1 MNKHGSLNRVFR
13 LIFNEAL
20 GAWIPVAETAR
31 ARGKRSRRAAALLM
45 SPLIAALSPSLP
57 LEAAGLPAP
66 GSQVT
71 AVASPAPPTPTTLP
85 TGGTVVA
92 GSATLTKTGTPGSA
106 VLDVDQTSQ
115 RAIIDWNTFNVGSA
129 AQVNF
134 VQPNAGAAT
143 LNEVMSANPSQIFGK
158 ITGTGQIF
166 LIDPSGVLFGKSAS
180 VDVGSLTASTDS
192 IGNANFM
199 SGNLTLT
206 RNGATGSV
214 VNEGSLQAGIGGYIA
229 LLAPQV
235 RNSGVVVAHM
245 GTVAMA
251 AGDAVTLNFDGTHL
265 VGVTTTPSTIAA
277 LVQNKSAVI
286 APGGL
291 IILSAQ
297 ALDQVQGG
305 VVHNSGTLEATGMST
320 VGGRIVLEAG
330 TVQQTAAGTL
340 DASGAG
346 GGSVQISAA
355 QDISLQGTVS
365 AAATGSG
372 GTGPT
377 ARGGN
382 ITLNAGNDVTL
393 QGATLD
399 AAGSAGGGQ
408 ILIQGGS
415 QAPASGS
422 TAAAPTVALQ
432 GNTQLIA
439 SSALGQGGNVTLTA
453 DQVGLFGTTSIDVSG
468 ATGGGSVFAGGGFH
482 GQNASIGDAQQTV
495 VATTATIDASATQ
508 NGTGGNVAIWSDS
521 QTSFGGDIQARGG
534 SVSGAGGFVEVSSK
548 GTLNFLGTVDASAPH
563 GAAGTLLLDPDNIDV
578 ISGGSATPSP
588 TSTSPAIDTLA
599 FATNAGTG
607 GISMIDPNTITALTN
622 IGTAVVLQANT
633 DLTISSPII
642 TSGGVNG
649 IGGALTFQAGRSI
662 FVNADV
668 ISNNGNISFSA
679 NDPGATAADRAP
691 GNAVFDNTGS
701 INAGSGT
708 VTITM
713 GSGPAGNSG
722 TAGSFTGTIEAGNIS
737 AESLNIVQNGTT
749 TGTGTGTGPG
759 TAPANGTID
768 LGEIVLNGGLSISA
782 GSPANMTNLSGN
794 LGASGAINV
803 GGLATISVGTG
814 SVTIDGPDTH
824 FTTIGLTAGD
834 VSLNNDAA
842 MQFAATTL
850 SGKLTAT
857 TVGPI
862 GSTGP
867 VQVAGLTTLTANNG
881 GFGIADPSISLMNS
895 GNHFAGGLVLD
906 VPSTGASGSG
916 GFANIVDSGAINVS
930 SQTAASLQ
938 ITAGGAVTLGTSN
951 IGQDLTISTTGNI
964 SDTGVISVARQTE
977 LTAGPTGDITLGS
990 TAADSF
996 NFMRI
1001 VCADN
1006 VSLVT
1011 ANGVDF
1017 GNWQGVV
1024 VSGWTSK
1031 IYGNLSITSG
1041 GTIQQ
1046 VGQGNSN
1053 DPPATNLS
1061 GITVGGTTTFTAN
1074 GSTQIQLLLGST
1086 DPFNSSGQTNQFT
1099 GGVTL
1104 AAANGNTGFSEV
1116 QIRDTNPS
1124 AVVLAGLASVGTLN
1138 DVYLEYND
1146 ATSITLPGMTVT
1158 NQNGTAQLFVFG
1170 PNVANTATSPA
1181 NIISQTGPIV
1191 VNGSTIMAAG
1201 STGDIVMNDSSND
1214 FTEFGIANTGV
1225 RNLTIA
1231 NSGPLELVAPG
1242 FNQTI
1247 TGNLYINA
1255 NGAISDLNNGVNN
1268 GPELTVNGT
1277 ATLNAGSANNI
1288 YFTQADVWGGAVSL
1302 IGNNVTFN
1310 PQTNLILGNSTIG
1323 VPESTTG
1330 GTLSISSLNNDFTL
1344 TQAAGTAVTMN
1355 NTGATATFGNFG
1367 SGVTLNNPSNVFGPL
1382 AITGAGSI
1390 AIAENNAISQALPW
1404 SNFGGI
1410 VSPVTLTTTNSQA
1423 ITLTEP
1429 SALMGNLTITQA
1441 SPTAT
1446 SPGAVMVTTTST
1458 TQAAG
1463 ITQGSG
1469 PANAWTTYGT
1479 VTLNSGSSSIDLN
1492 NPNNVLGPLQV
1503 IGATGS
1509 FGGVPASVTI
1519 FAKSTN
1525 ATSDIAITDFGGT
1538 GAWSV
1543 GSTGTAGSGVVKLVA
1558 DDTTGTAGGG
1568 NIVLDNPGNVMG
1580 DLYLEAHNVNITE
1593 NSSILDGPL
1602 LSNWDGAGDSGWSVS
1617 GALDMMVANPS
1628 GKSITLSNTT
1638 NLIDSI
1644 GMTTTGT
1651 PGTLTSVLITDDQNI
1666 MQSSIWN
1673 IGAAP
1678 ITLNAGTNQID
1689 LSSFANVLGNI
1700 SISTGNGTPASV
1712 AITENNPITQGATAW
1727 ALTGVPVTLVA
1738 ENNEPITLTD
1748 AANIMGNLAV
1758 TGGAV
1763 SITENGPI
1771 TQGTGAGNA
1780 WMTTG
1785 TTTLDVS
1792 AGVGSAGIVLTNPLN
1807 QLGNIAI
1814 EGTPNAISI
1823 TENAPITQASAWVQP
1838 TTPVT
1843 LNSGSHDTVLSE
1855 SGNQLGALTITA
1867 QDATVVENAPIV
1879 QGGAWTVTGNTV
1891 LNAGTANP
1899 IELNNAPSTFG
1910 TVNTTVSIV
1919 SASNADIE
1927 AQGPINFGTSTI
1939 AAGGQLTVSA
1949 SGAITQS
1956 GAITAPSLLLIGTG
1970 NATLTNGSN
1979 AVGTLAAGFTGG
1991 DLSFTNNGSF
2001 AVGVLGGTTGVT
2013 IGDANVTLAS
2023 ATGTV
2028 TGLSNVNASSASLT
2042 ISTGAALSL
2051 PQLSIAGPQTYM
2063 AGGTGITLT
2072 TNLTSTAPGAITF
2085 NSPVTLGSDLT
2096 VQTTNSAV
2104 NFNSTLA
2111 GANPQPNV
2119 NTGFQLDVNAGSG
2132 LVGFA
2137 GTVTG
2142 LGRANSASPALT
2154 LNSGGAVFD
2163 TTLSTNNALAVSG
2176 PVTFEDNVTL
2186 GEGTVASVF
2195 SGLVT
2200 LGKVGGMNLSGNG
2213 MSFND
2218 GVLLQDG
2225 PAAIDSNNSP
2235 LTFQTAGT
2243 VSGPFGLTLNS
2254 GTGALTGLNFIG
2266 TNLTSLTVTASSPTI
2281 PSTGI
2286 SIAGPQTYTATGNDP
2301 ITLQGNVTSTAA
2313 GAITFGSPVSVGSNV
2328 TVASTNSPVVF
2339 ASTVDGNS
2347 NVSATSN
2354 LTVNA
2359 GTGTT
2364 TFTGIVGGV
2373 TPLGNGT
2380 GAAIVLQGSGATT
2393 FDGAVQA
2400 HSGITAAG
2408 AVTFDGNVTL
2418 TGGDTGST
2426 FNGLVTTGGSAGNTI
2441 SGFDGIAFNG
2451 GLAVSGG
2458 PVSVL
2463 SNGGTIS
2470 FGGAVSGAEN
2480 LTLDALAGGA
2490 GTVTGLD
2497 EIGPNSDLTSLNVT
2511 GQTLS
2516 LPSTGLA
2523 VAGPMTFTAP
2533 GGITV
2538 NGNVGS
2544 AANPATGAIA
2554 FMSPVT
2560 LATGPIL
2567 VSDANAA
2574 VTFNGTVDGAEPLT
2588 IGAGTGAVAF
2598 NAAVGSATPL
2608 SSLAVVGSGT
2618 TTIDAA
2624 SIATGGTQTYD
2635 TPVVLAQNSTLSGGN
2650 VQFSG
2655 TVDGA
2660 HALTVDGTG
2669 ITTFAGV
2676 VGGSTPLAG
2685 LAVTAAGGIDLNGS
2699 AVTTGGAQIYNSPV
2713 ALGADTTLS
2722 GIGITFGSTVDGAH
2736 ALNANSGG
2744 GTLQFEGAVGG
2755 ATALTSVTASG
2766 NAIGAAAVTTGGTQS
2781 YTANG
2786 VTLSGN
2792 LTTTGSNVMVT
2803 GPTTLAGNVAIA
2815 TGGGDISFSG
2825 STSTVNGPFS
2835 LTLTAGNGNVVLGAA
2850 VGSATPLTAVTDSG
2864 FDLTLPDITTVG
2876 DLHQSYTALDNITLS
2891 QSRTLDAAVSFTAD
2905 ADGNGVG
2912 SFFLDDGVS
2921 LTVANSNL
2929 SITAADIS
2937 LGTGSTLSSG
2947 TGLMSITATDGRN
2960 ISLGGPAGPIE
2971 GQMTITGAELALMSS
2986 SGGLSLNTTGAGS
2999 IDVNGITAPQSQNIT
3014 GTLGL
3019 NAQGIGSINFISS
3032 PSTFHAVTTDAP
3044 GGLTNVGVNL
3054 TADNAPI
3061 EFMTPVAVSGTSTIS
3076 SGGGNISFD
3085 STLAVANGLTL
3096 NTGNGA
3102 LTFGG
3107 AVGSHQTLTLDLGGG
3122 SVSGLG
3128 ELQNTLTG
3136 LTVNATSGV
3145 TLPALTIDG
3154 PQVYNVAAAT
3164 VTGNLGGIG
3173 ITFNTP
3179 VNVLPASGS
3188 SITLNSGTGTLT
3200 FADAAQFNA
3209 NNMTLTGD
3217 SIAIGGP
3224 VTGSGNLVIQP
3235 STGSL
3240 AVAVGGS
3247 GTSIAGLD
3255 LSTAQLAE
3263 LPIGT
3268 LASLTIGSATGTGTL
3283 NVAGALNVAGTP
3295 LTLNGGGG
3303 ITQSGGSITS
3313 GPLTL
3318 YAAGNAITLS
3328 NGSNAFGA
3336 VAINGSPSSVS
3347 LSNTLDIDQ
3356 LGSAGWALGDAP
3368 VTLNAGTNNIT
3379 LENAGNTFG
3388 TLVLNGNNVQVAEAA
3403 SADIG
3408 ASTITG
3414 NLAVTAAGG
3423 INFSGALEATGNVS
3437 LSSGGEV
3444 TQSAPL
3450 AIGGNLSVTTTAD
3463 TGDVTLDNSGAT
3475 VMGNTQ
3481 VGGNYTLTSAGSVS
3495 QAAGTSYQIAGTLA
3509 VTGTNIVLGSAGN
3522 IAGQTS
3528 LSGSTGSAN
3537 VVDQAGVITLP
3548 SMDVT
3553 GNLTVISESTTRSI
3567 SGSPATGDAIVLTNA
3582 GNAIAGS
3589 ISVSASPPT
3598 VTTSGSDV
3606 QTGINQA
3613 PGTSVSV
3620 AGIASFT
3627 AQASSVA
3634 GSGNITLTNSGNSFG
3649 NLALNGSTVAV
3660 NNAAAGMTTL
3670 NSAVATTS
3678 LTLMAAGGVAQ
3689 TGAISTPAL
3698 GINAG
3703 GSVTLNNAANQVNTL
3718 AVVSNGNPI
3727 SFVNAG
3733 DLSIAN
3739 IDAIDGIAAIDGINA
3754 GSSTVALTA
3763 GGSGSLSQT
3772 APIAAGTLNAD
3783 AGGSIV
3789 LTNTGNAIATLGA
3802 TTAATGLQLYN
3813 TTDLGVSGIVST
3825 ATGDLTV
3832 RTTGDL
3838 TLETGGQLAA
3848 LAGNVVASTE
3858 AAGNLINDSSFAGSA
3873 LVVGSGDRWLVY
3885 SKNPDLVADPTV
3897 KGGLTSSFRDYG
3909 EMYSSD
3915 APSTI
3920 TQSGDGFI
3928 YSHPEGT
3935 LTVTATIDGTPTQ
3948 VYGSSPTATVTDTVT
3963 GFLDS
3968 EDNVGNTVTGTAAFN
3983 TTLSN
3988 SLNAATYNILY
3999 TGGLTSSNY
4008 SLMPATTPAVYT
4020 VTPAVLTYNATPAS
4034 RTYGA
4039 ASPPLGGTI
4048 SGFVLNQTASD
4059 VLTGS
4064 ATFTT
4069 TATPSSGVGEYAIDG
4084 SGLSSNG
4091 NYTFV
4096 QAAGNATA
4104 LTVGKAALVVTA
4116 NNDTVTYNGTNFS
4129 GGDGVT
4135 FSGFVNDES
4144 SSVLGGTVTY
4154 GGSSQGARNAGAY
4167 VIMPSGLTAAN
4178 YSITYDNGSLVI
4190 DPASLDVTT
4199 GNVSRAYN
4207 GTLAAAGTAIVT
4219 GGTQLFGSDTLSGG
4233 AFAFSNANAGTD
4245 KTVTVSGVSVNDGNE
4260 GGNYTVTYVNN
4271 TTSTITPASLTL
4283 EAGNVTKTY
4292 DGTTAAVG
4300 AATVVSGT
4308 LYQNASNGGA
4318 QDSISGG
4325 TLAFTNPNAGMG
4337 DKTVTLSGV
4346 TVNDGNG
4353 GGNYAVT
4360 YANNTTST
4368 INPAELTFAGT
4379 VAGKTY
4385 DGTTAATLSGYTLTG
4400 LVGTQTL
4407 AATGT
4412 AAFSSANAGS
4422 DIPVAIS
4429 GITLGNGTNGGL
4441 ASNYVVNPAAST
4453 TGTIDPKMLTVDT
4466 VVANK
4471 VYDGST
4477 AATLVSAGLS
4487 GFVGDQTVSAADTG
4501 GATFNTKDVGN
4512 DKPVTITGLELVNG
4526 TNGGLA
4532 SNYEIPADATGSANI
4547 TPATLQVAGVVA
4559 LNTVYNGTT
4568 TANLNTQGAVLT
4580 GIIGSD
4586 SVSVG
4591 SITGSYLTPAV
4602 GTNKPITTS
4611 GFVLTGADAMDYTLE
4626 QPTGLAASIT
4636 PAPLTVTA
4644 TGVNKVYNGSSAATV
4659 VLSDNAIPG
4668 DSLTLTS
4675 TNSFQDPSVGNGKYI
4690 SVSDITV
4697 SGANAVDYTLV
4708 DPSTSTFANITPAT
4722 PTPPPSTPPPST
4734 PPPSTPPP
4742 PTQAVA
4748 PTGAMGN
4755 AIDDGSLP
4763 PVVPSPP
4770 VNISVPTPPPATM
4783 DLTLPTHFVL
4793 FASPTGTAGAPAA
4806 TNAGSVLAG
4815 TAGAGAAWANS
4826 AAPAGNDGNGLPS
4839 SDGAAITAAAANGS
4853 PAANN
4858 SPVAN
4863 SSPAVGGSSAAK
4875 GADASDGI
4883 DVSMAQSAQGSVPGA
4898 VSVTIPQTVI
4908 DSGNGFSFALPT
4920 ELRDA
4925 AATGTV
4931 RIILQGKR
4939 LPSWL
4944 RYSKA
4949 NRTLSTTNAMPPGA
4963 LPMQLLVRI
4972 GDRSWTM
4979 SIGTR

>member
-31 ARGKRSRRAAALLM
+31 ARGKRSRCAAALLV

-57 LEAAGLPAP
+57 LEAAGLSAP
-66 GSQVT
+66 SSQVT
-71 AVASPAPPTPTTLP
+71 AVASPAPPAPTTLP

-92 GSATLTKTGTPGSA
+92 GSATLTKASTPGSA
-106 VLDVDQTSQ
+106 VLDIDQTSQ
-115 RAIIDWNTFNVGSA
+115 RAVIDWNTFNLGSA

-134 VQPNAGAAT
+134 VQPNANAAT

-166 LIDPSGVLFGKSAS
+166 LVDPSGVLFGKSAS
-180 VDVGSLTASTDS
+180 VDVGSLTATTDS
-192 IGNANFM
+192 ISNANFM
-199 SGNLTLT
+199 AGNLTLT

-214 VNEGSLQAGIGGYIA
+214 VNKGTLQAGIGGYIA

-251 AGDAVTLNFDGTHL
+251 AGDSVTLNFDGTHL
-265 VGVTTTPSTIAA
+265 VGVTTTPATIAA

-320 VGGRIVLEAG
+320 AGGRIVLEAG

-340 DASGAG
+340 DASGTG

-372 GTGPT
+372 GTGSSSH
-377 ARGGN
+377 GGN
-382 ITLNAGNDVTL
+382 ITLSAGNDVTL

-399 AAGSAGGGQ
+399 AAGSAGGGR

-439 SSALGQGGNVTLTA
+439 SSVLGQGGNVTLTA
-453 DQVGLFGTTSIDVSG
+453 DQVGLFGTTTIDASG

-482 GQNASIGDAQQTV
+482 GQNASINDAQQTV
-495 VATTATIDASATQ
+495 VASTATIDASATQ

-521 QTSFGGDIQARGG
+521 QTSFGGNIQARGG

-563 GAAGTLLLDPDNIDV
+563 GAAGTLLLDPDNIDIV
-578 ISGGSATPSP
+578 TGGTTTPSQ
-588 TSTSPAIDTLA
+588 TSTNPSIDTLA

-607 GISMIDPNTITALTN
+607 GISMIDPSTITALTN

-642 TSGGVNG
+642 TSGGING

-668 ISNNGNISFSA
+668 ISNNGNITFSA
-679 NDPGATAADRAP
+679 NDPGAIAADRAA

-708 VTITM
+708 VSITM

-722 TAGSFTGTIEAGNIS
+722 TAGTFTGTIEAGNIS
-737 AESLNIVQNGTT
+737 AASLSIVQSGTT

-759 TAPANGTID
+759 TVAANGAID
-768 LGEIVLNGGLSISA
+768 LGEIVLSEGLSISA
-782 GSPANMTNLSGN
+782 GSPANVTNVSGN
-794 LGASGAINV
+794 LNAAGAVNV
-803 GGLATISVGTG
+803 SGLATISVGTG
-814 SVTIDGPDTH
+814 SVTIDGPATH
-824 FTTIGLTAGD
+824 FTTIGLTAGN
-834 VSLNNDAA
+834 VTLNNDDAV
-842 MQFAATTL
+842 QFATTMLSGSLTETTL
-850 SGKLTAT
+850 
-857 TVGPI
+857 GPI

-867 VQVAGLTTLTANNG
+867 VKVAGLTTLTANSG
-881 GFGIADPSISLMNS
+881 GFGFADPSISLTNP
-895 GNHFAGGLVLD
+895 GNHFGGGLALS
-906 VPSTGASGSG
+906 VPDTGASSTG
-916 GFANIVDSGAINVS
+916 GFATIVDSGAIDVTS
-930 SQTAASLQ
+930 SQTATSLQ

-951 IGQDLTISTTGNI
+951 IGLDLTISTTGNI
-964 SDTGVISVARQTE
+964 SDTGVTSVGRQTE
-977 LTAGPTGDITLGS
+977 LTAGSAGSITLGS
-990 TAADSF
+990 TSPDSF
-996 NFMRI
+996 DFMRI
-1001 VCADN
+1001 VSADN
-1006 VSLVT
+1006 VSLNT

-1017 GNWQGVV
+1017 GNWQGAV
-1024 VSGWTSK
+1024 VSGWTSN
-1031 IYGNLSITSG
+1031 ISGNLSITSG
-1041 GTIQQ
+1041 GNIQQ
-1046 VGQGNSN
+1046 VGQGNNSN
-1053 DPPATNLS
+1053 NPPGSNIS
-1061 GITVGGTTTFTAN
+1061 GITVAGTTTFTAN
-1074 GSTQIQLLLGST
+1074 GSGQIQLLLGST

-1104 AAANGNTGFSEV
+1104 AAANSNTGFSEV
-1116 QIRDTNPS
+1116 EIRDTNPS
-1124 AVVLAGLASVGTLN
+1124 AVVLAGLTSVGTLN

-1158 NQNGTAQLFVFG
+1158 APGDTGQLFVYG
-1170 PNVANTATSPA
+1170 PSVANTATIPA
-1181 NIISQTGPIV
+1181 NIISQSGPIT

-1201 STGDIVMNDSSND
+1201 SSGDIVLNMSND
-1214 FTEFGIANTGV
+1214 FTEFGIANTGA
-1225 RNLTIA
+1225 RNLTIV

-1242 FNQTI
+1242 FNQDI
-1247 TGNLYINA
+1247 TGNLSITA

-1268 GPELTVNGT
+1268 GVNGVALTVNGT
-1277 ATLNAGSANNI
+1277 ATLNAGPTNDIS
-1288 YFTQADVWGGAVSL
+1288 FTQADVWGGAVSL
-1302 IGNNVTFN
+1302 VGDNVTFN
-1310 PQTNLILGNSTIG
+1310 PLTNLILGNSTIG
-1323 VPESTTG
+1323 VAGSTTG
-1330 GTLSISSLNNDFTL
+1330 GTLSISSQNNDFTL
-1344 TQAAGTAVTMN
+1344 TQAAGTAVVMN
-1355 NTGATATFGNFG
+1355 NTGATTTFGNFG
-1367 SGVTLNNPSNVFGPL
+1367 AGITLNSPSNVFGPL
-1382 AITGAGSI
+1382 AITQAGSI
-1390 AIAENNAISQALPW
+1390 AIAENNAISQASPW
-1404 SNFGGI
+1404 SNFDNI
-1410 VSPVTLTTTNSQA
+1410 VSPVTLTTTGSQA

-1429 SALMGNLTITQA
+1429 SAFMGNLTIAQA
-1441 SPTAT
+1441 NPTAS
-1446 SPGAVMVTTTST
+1446 SPGAVTVTNTST
-1458 TQAAG
+1458 TQAAS

-1469 PANAWTTYGT
+1469 EANAWTTYGT
-1479 VTLNSGSSSIDLN
+1479 VTLNSGGSSIDLN

-1509 FGGVPASVTI
+1509 FDGAPSSVTI

-1525 ATSDIAITDFGGT
+1525 ASPDIAITDVGAT

-1543 GSTGTAGSGVVKLVA
+1543 GSNGTAGSGVVKLVA
-1558 DDTTGTAGGG
+1558 DDMTGTAGGG

-1580 DLYLEAHNVNITE
+1580 DLYLKANNATIIE
-1593 NSSILDGPL
+1593 NASILDGPL
-1602 LSNWDGAGDSGWSVS
+1602 LSNWDGAGDSGWSVNGS
-1617 GALDMMVANPS
+1617 LDMIVANPS

-1638 NLIDSI
+1638 NMIGPI

-1651 PGTLTSVLITDDQNI
+1651 GTLTSVLITDDESI
-1666 MQSSIWN
+1666 TQSSVWN

-1678 ITLNAGTNQID
+1678 ITLNASTNQID
-1689 LSSFANVLGNI
+1689 LSSFPNVLGNI
-1700 SISTGNGTPASV
+1700 SISTGNGTPTSV
-1712 AITENNPITQGATAW
+1712 AITEDNPITQGAMAW

-1738 ENNEPITLTD
+1738 EGGNSITLTD
-1748 AANIMGNLAV
+1748 PANIMGNLAV
-1758 TGGAV
+1758 TGGTV
-1763 SITENGPI
+1763 SITENASI
-1771 TQGTGAGNA
+1771 TQGSGMSNA
-1780 WMTTG
+1780 WTTG

-1792 AGVGSAGIVLTNPLN
+1792 ASAGSGIVLTNPAN
-1807 QLGNIAI
+1807 VLGAIAI

-1823 TENAPITQASAWVQP
+1823 TENAAITQASAWVQP

-1843 LNSGSHDTVLSE
+1843 LNSGFFDTVLSQA
-1855 SGNQLGALTITA
+1855 GNQLGALTITA
-1867 QDATVVENAPIV
+1867 RDATVVEDAPIM
-1879 QGGAWTVTGNTV
+1879 QGGAWTVSGNTV

-1899 IELNNAPSTFG
+1899 IELNNAASAFG
-1910 TVNTTVSIV
+1910 TVSIV

-1927 AQGPINFGTSTI
+1927 AEGPVIFGTSTI
-1939 AAGGQLTVSA
+1939 AAGGQLTISA

-1970 NATLTNGSN
+1970 NATLTNEGN
-1979 AVGTLAAGFTGG
+1979 DVGTLAAGFTGG
-1991 DLSFTNNGSF
+1991 DLNFTNGGLF

-2013 IGDANVTLAS
+2013 IGDANVTLTS
-2023 ATGTV
+2023 VNGTV
-2028 TGLSNVNASSASLT
+2028 TGLSNVNAGSASLT

-2051 PQLSIAGPQTYM
+2051 PQLSIAGPQTYT
-2063 AGGTGITLT
+2063 AGGAGITLT

-2096 VQTTNSAV
+2096 VQTTNSAI
-2104 NFNSTLA
+2104 NFNGTLA
-2111 GANPQPNV
+2111 GANSQSGV

-2132 LVGFA
+2132 LVVFEGA
-2137 GTVTG
+2137 VTG
-2142 LGRANSASPALT
+2142 LGRANSTSPALT

-2176 PVTFEDNVTL
+2176 PVTFEDTVTL
-2186 GEGTVASVF
+2186 GDGGVASVF

-2200 LGKVGGMNLSGNG
+2200 LDKVGGMNLSGNG

-2225 PAAIDSNNSP
+2225 PATIDSNNSP

-2254 GTGALTGLNFIG
+2254 GTAALTGLNFIG

-2286 SIAGPQTYTATGNDP
+2286 SIAGPQTYTATDNNP

-2313 GAITFGSPVSVGSNV
+2313 GAITFSSPVSVGSNV

-2339 ASTVDGNS
+2339 ASTV
-2347 NVSATSN
+2347 SASSN

-2364 TFTGIVGGV
+2364 TFTGAVGGV

-2393 FDGAVQA
+2393 FDGTVKAD
-2400 HSGITAAG
+2400 SGITAAG
-2408 AVTFDGNVTL
+2408 AVTFDGNVML
-2418 TGGDTGST
+2418 TDGNTGST

-2451 GLAVSGG
+2451 GLTVTGG

-2463 SNGGTIS
+2463 SNGSTIS

-2490 GTVTGLD
+2490 GTVTGLN
-2497 EIGPNSDLTSLNVT
+2497 EIGANSNLTSLNIT
-2511 GQTLS
+2511 GQTLG

-2544 AANPATGAIA
+2544 TTNPATGAIT

-2560 LATGPIL
+2560 LAAGPIT

-2588 IGAGTGAVAF
+2588 VNAGTGAVAF
-2598 NAAVGSATPL
+2598 NAAVGSTTRLTSVAI
-2608 SSLAVVGSGT
+2608 AGSGT
-2618 TTIDAA
+2618 TTLDAA
-2624 SIATGGTQTYD
+2624 SIATGGAQTYD
-2635 TPVVLAQNSTLSGGN
+2635 GPVVLAQNSTLTGGD

-2660 HALTVDGTG
+2660 HALTVDGSGT
-2669 ITTFAGV
+2669 TTFEGV
-2676 VGGSTPLAG
+2676 IGGNTPLAS
-2685 LAVTAAGGIDLNGS
+2685 LTVTATGGIDLNAS
-2699 AVTTGGAQIYNSPV
+2699 AVTTSGAQTYNSAV
-2713 ALGADTTLS
+2713 TLGTDAAVS

-2755 ATALTSVTASG
+2755 ATPLTSVTASG
-2766 NAIGAAAVTTGGTQS
+2766 NAISAATVTTGGTQS

-2792 LTTTGSNVMVT
+2792 L
-2803 GPTTLAGNVAIA
+2803 
-2815 TGGGDISFSG
+2815 GG
-2825 STSTVNGPFS
+2825 V
-2835 LTLTAGNGNVVLGAA
+2835 
-2850 VGSATPLTAVTDSG
+2850 
-2864 FDLTLPDITTVG
+2864 
-2876 DLHQSYTALDNITLS
+2876 
-2891 QSRTLDAAVSFTAD
+2891 
-2905 ADGNGVG
+2905 
-2912 SFFLDDGVS
+2912 
-2921 LTVANSNL
+2921 
-2929 SITAADIS
+2929 
-2937 LGTGSTLSSG
+2937 
-2947 TGLMSITATDGRN
+2947 
-2960 ISLGGPAGPIE
+2960 
-2971 GQMTITGAELALMSS
+2971 
-2986 SGGLSLNTTGAGS
+2986 
-2999 IDVNGITAPQSQNIT
+2999 
-3014 GTLGL
+3014 
-3019 NAQGIGSINFISS
+3019 
-3032 PSTFHAVTTDAP
+3032 
-3044 GGLTNVGVNL
+3044 
-3054 TADNAPI
+3054 
-3061 EFMTPVAVSGTSTIS
+3061 
-3076 SGGGNISFD
+3076 
-3085 STLAVANGLTL
+3085 
-3096 NTGNGA
+3096 
-3102 LTFGG
+3102 
-3107 AVGSHQTLTLDLGGG
+3107 
-3122 SVSGLG
+3122 
-3128 ELQNTLTG
+3128 
-3136 LTVNATSGV
+3136 
-3145 TLPALTIDG
+3145 
-3154 PQVYNVAAAT
+3154 
-3164 VTGNLGGIG
+3164 G
-3173 ITFNTP
+3173 ITFNAP
-3179 VNVLPASGS
+3179 VNVVPASGN

-3217 SIAIGGP
+3217 SIAFGGP
-3224 VTGSGNLVIQP
+3224 VTGSGNLTIQP

-3240 AVAVGGS
+3240 DVAVGG
-3247 GTSIAGLD
+3247 TPIAGLN

-3283 NVAGALNVAGTP
+3283 NVAGALNVGGTP

-3318 YAAGNAITLS
+3318 FAADNAITLA

-3347 LSNTLDIDQ
+3347 LTNTLDIDQ
-3356 LGSAGWALGDAP
+3356 LGSAGWALGDSP

-3408 ASTITG
+3408 ASNITG

-3423 INFSGALEATGNVS
+3423 INFSGALDATGNVS
-3437 LSSGGEV
+3437 LSSGAEV

-3463 TGDVTLDNSGAT
+3463 AGDVTLDNSGAT
-3475 VMGNTQ
+3475 IMGNTQ
-3481 VGGNYTLTSAGSVS
+3481 VGGNYTLTSTGSVS
-3495 QAAGTSYQIAGTLA
+3495 QAAGTSYQVAGTLA

-3522 IAGQTS
+3522 IAGATS
-3528 LSGSTGSAN
+3528 LSGSTSSAN
-3537 VVDQAGVITLP
+3537 VIDQSGVITLP

-3553 GNLTVISESTTRSI
+3553 GNLTVVSESATRSI
-3567 SGSPATGDAIVLTNA
+3567 SSSPATGDAIVLTNA
-3582 GNAIAGS
+3582 SNAIAGS

-3598 VTTSGSDV
+3598 VTTSGTEL

-3613 PGTSVSV
+3613 ANTSLSVSGV
-3620 AGIASFT
+3620 ASFT

-3634 GSGNITLTNSGNSFG
+3634 GSGNINLTNVGNS
-3649 NLALNGSTVAV
+3649 LSTLELNGSTVNV
-3660 NNAAAGMTTL
+3660 TNAAAGVTTL
-3670 NSAVATTS
+3670 NSALATNS
-3678 LTLMAAGGVAQ
+3678 LTLTTAGGVAQ

-3698 GINAG
+3698 SITAAG
-3703 GSVTLNNAANQVNTL
+3703 GVTLNNVANGVGTL
-3718 AVVSNGNPI
+3718 AVASNGNPI

-3733 DLSIAN
+3733 DLSIA
-3739 IDAIDGIAAIDGINA
+3739 GINA
-3754 GSSTVALTA
+3754 GNSTVALTA

-3772 APIAAGTLNAD
+3772 APLLNVSTLNAD

-3789 LTNTGNAIATLGA
+3789 LTNTGNSIATLG
-3802 TTAATGLQLYN
+3802 TSTAGTGLQLFN
-3813 TTDLGVSGIVST
+3813 STGLGVSGIVGT
-3825 ATGDLTV
+3825 TTGDLTV
-3832 RTTGDL
+3832 RTMGDL
-3838 TLETGGQLAA
+3838 TLQTGGQLEA
-3848 LAGNVVASTE
+3848 LAGNLVASTE
-3858 AAGNLINDSSFAGSA
+3858 GDGNLINDSSSAGMA
-3873 LVVGSGDRWLVY
+3873 LLVGSGDRWLVY
-3885 SKNPDLVADPTV
+3885 SDNPDLVADPTV
-3897 KGGLTSSFRDYG
+3897 KGGLTSSFRGYG
-3909 EMYSSD
+3909 ETFSTD
-3915 APSTI
+3915 APSDV
-3920 TQSGDGFI
+3920 TQSGNGFI
-3928 YSHPEGT
+3928 YSHAPGT
-3935 LTVTATIDGTPTQ
+3935 LSITATIDGTPTQ
-3948 VYGSSPTATVTDTVT
+3948 VYGSLPTATVTDTVT

-3968 EDNVGNTVTGTAAFN
+3968 EDNVGNTITGGTATFN
-3983 TTLSN
+3983 TALSN
-3988 SLNAATYNILY
+3988 SLNAGTYNILY
-3999 TGGLTSSNY
+3999 TGGLTSANY
-4008 SLMPATTPAVYT
+4008 SLAAGTTPAVYT

-4039 ASPPLGGTI
+4039 ANSAFGGTI
-4048 SGFVLNQTASD
+4048 SGFVLNQTASE

-4069 TATPSSGVGEYAIDG
+4069 AATPSSGVGQYAIDG

-4096 QAAGNATA
+4096 QAGGNATA
-4104 LTVGKAALVVTA
+4104 LTINKADLVVTA
-4116 NNDTVTYNGTNFS
+4116 NNDTVTYNGSNFS
-4129 GGDGVT
+4129 GGDGVA
-4135 FSGFVNDES
+4135 FSGFVNNDS
-4144 SSVLGGTVTY
+4144 SSVLGGTVTF
-4154 GGSSQGARNAGAY
+4154 GGTSQGARNAGTY
-4167 VIMPSGLTAAN
+4167 VITPAGLAAAN
-4178 YSITYDNGSLVI
+4178 YTITYDNGSLAI
-4190 DPASLDVTT
+4190 DPAALDVTT
-4199 GNVSRAYN
+4199 SNVSRTYN
-4207 GTLAAAGTAIVT
+4207 GTLAAAGTPIVT
-4219 GGTQLFGSDTLSGG
+4219 GGTQLFGGDTLSGG
-4233 AFAFSNANAGTD
+4233 AFAFTNANAGTD
-4245 KTVTVSGVSVNDGNE
+4245 KTVTVSGVSVNDGN
-4260 GGNYTVTYVNN
+4260 
-4271 TTSTITPASLTL
+4271 
-4283 EAGNVTKTY
+4283 
-4292 DGTTAAVG
+4292 D
-4300 AATVVSGT
+4300 
-4308 LYQNASNGGA
+4308 
-4318 QDSISGG
+4318 
-4325 TLAFTNPNAGMG
+4325 
-4337 DKTVTLSGV
+4337 
-4346 TVNDGNG
+4346 

-4360 YANNTTST
+4360 YVSNT
-4368 INPAELTFAGT
+4368 
-4379 VAGKTY
+4379 
-4385 DGTTAATLSGYTLTG
+4385 
-4400 LVGTQTL
+4400 
-4407 AATGT
+4407 
-4412 AAFSSANAGS
+4412 
-4422 DIPVAIS
+4422 
-4429 GITLGNGTNGGL
+4429 
-4441 ASNYVVNPAAST
+4441 AST
-4453 TGTIDPKMLTVDT
+4453 
-4466 VVANK
+4466 
-4471 VYDGST
+4471 
-4477 AATLVSAGLS
+4477 
-4487 GFVGDQTVSAADTG
+4487 
-4501 GATFNTKDVGN
+4501 
-4512 DKPVTITGLELVNG
+4512 
-4526 TNGGLA
+4526 
-4532 SNYEIPADATGSANI
+4532 I

-4580 GIIGSD
+4580 GVIGSD

-4591 SITGSYLTPAV
+4591 SITGSYLTPTV

-4636 PAPLTVTA
+4636 PLLLTVTA
-4644 TGVNKVYNGSSAATV
+4644 TGVNKVYNGSTAATV

-4668 DSLTLTS
+4668 DSLTVTS
-4675 TNSFQDPSVGNGKYI
+4675 TNSFQNASVGNGKYI

-4697 SGANAVDYTLV
+4697 SGADAVDYTLV
-4708 DPSTSTFANITPAT
+4708 DSSTSAYANITSAT
-4722 PTPPPSTPPPST
+4722 PTPPPPTPPA
-4734 PPPSTPPP
+4734 

-4748 PTGAMGN
+4748 PTGVTGN

-4770 VNISVPTPPPATM
+4770 VNISVPTPPPSAM
-4783 DLTLPTHFVL
+4783 DLTLPAHFVL
-4793 FASPTGTAGAPAA
+4793 FAGPTGTAGASAT
-4806 TNAGSVLAG
+4806 TNAG
-4815 TAGAGAAWANS
+4815 
-4826 AAPAGNDGNGLPS
+4826 NGLVS
-4839 SDGAAITAAAANGS
+4839 SDSAAITATAANS
-4853 PAANN
+4853 

-4863 SSPAVGGSSAAK
+4863 RSPAVGGNSAAE
-4875 GADASDGI
+4875 GADASDSI
-4883 DVSMAQSAQGSVPGA
+4883 EVSMVQSAQRSAPGA
-4898 VSVTIPQTVI
+4898 VSVSIPQAVI
-4908 DSGNGFSFALPT
+4908 DSGNGFSFALPPA
-4920 ELRDA
+4920 LRDA
-4925 AATGTV
+4925 VATGTV
-4931 RIILQGKR
+4931 RITFQGKG

-4949 NRTLSTTNAMPPGA
+4949 TRTITATNGMPPGA